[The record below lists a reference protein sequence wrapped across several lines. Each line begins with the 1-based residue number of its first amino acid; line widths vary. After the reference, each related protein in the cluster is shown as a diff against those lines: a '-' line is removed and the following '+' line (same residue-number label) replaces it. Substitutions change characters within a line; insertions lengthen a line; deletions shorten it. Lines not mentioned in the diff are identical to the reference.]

1 MNKNIFSVV
10 ILFFFVFLTTS
21 CSNNKSKTSENNQ
34 NQELID
40 NAIEKDLQG
49 KITIQS
55 DPILM
60 RISSVWA
67 KNFSDTYPTVMYEIT
82 ENISENSINSLL
94 IKNSSTDIVFSSAM
108 PTEAQKNKGLISFK
122 ICTDAIL
129 PVFNTSNAGI
139 QYLVRWGVSIEVM
152 KKMISG
158 TTNYHWNDIQ
168 KECNNEPV
176 ALFFANENSSLNKT
190 VTRFFKIK
198 NAELKGKNLSSEKE
212 IKKVVSTNHLA
223 LGFMSSSLVFNGSTG
238 YKERNL
244 YVLPI
249 DFNNDGLINDDEH
262 IYDNLEA
269 FNNAVKEEVY
279 YPELTR
285 SLYIIINKNSESTI
299 VKEFLRWIYSTGQNF
314 ITETSFIPLTQNE
327 INLETKKIPK

>member
-1 MNKNIFSVV
+1 MNKNIYSVV
-10 ILFFFVFLTTS
+10 ILCFFVFFTTS

-40 NAIEKDLQG
+40 NAVEKDLQG
-49 KITIQS
+49 KITIQA

-60 RISSVWA
+60 KISSIWA
-67 KNFSDTYPTVMYEIT
+67 KNFSNTYPTVLYEIT
-82 ENISENSINSLL
+82 ENISENSIKSLHL
-94 IKNSSTDIVFSSAM
+94 ENSSTNIVFSSSL
-108 PTEAQKNKGLISFK
+108 PTEAQTNKGLLSFK

-152 KKMISG
+152 KKIISG
-158 TTNYHWNDIQ
+158 TTSYHWNDIQ
-168 KECNNEPV
+168 KECKNEPV
-176 ALFFANENSSLNKT
+176 ALFFANEKSSLNKT
-190 VTRFFKIK
+190 ITSFFNIK
-198 NAELKGKNLSSEKE
+198 NTELKGKNLSSEKE
-212 IKKVVSTNHLA
+212 VKEVVSTNHLA
-223 LGFMSSSLVFNGSTG
+223 LGFMSSSLVFNSSTG

-269 FNNAVKEEVY
+269 FNTAVKEEFY

-285 SLYIIINKNSESTI
+285 NLYIIINKNNESTI

-327 INLETKKIPK
+327 IKLETKKIPK